1 MQLAGFM
8 IGQMPQQFI
17 LWRLLRV
24 PVAGLTCFCMF
35 FKPVYSH
42 VSLASSCK
50 FGMTPLTQGRLF
62 LSARIVGFYANL
74 FGHKTKFFFLWED
87 IEDIQV
93 LPPSL
98 ASIGSPTLVIVLRK
112 DRGLDARHGA
122 KSQDEEGR
130 LKFYFQ
136 SFASFNGAS
145 R

>member
-1 MQLAGFM
+1 M
-8 IGQMPQQFI
+8 
-17 LWRLLRV
+17 
-24 PVAGLTCFCMF
+24 
-35 FKPVYSH
+35 
-42 VSLASSCK
+42 
-50 FGMTPLTQGRLF
+50 QGRLF

-98 ASIGSPTLVIVLRK
+98 ASMGSPLLVIILMK
-112 DRGLDARHGA
+112 GRGLDARHGA

-130 LKFYFQ
+130 LKYYF
-136 SFASFNGAS
+136 SFGSFSVAC

>member
-1 MQLAGFM
+1 
-8 IGQMPQQFI
+8 MP
-17 LWRLLRV
+17 L
-24 PVAGLTCFCMF
+24 
-35 FKPVYSH
+35 
-42 VSLASSCK
+42 
-50 FGMTPLTQGRLF
+50 QGRLF

-87 IEDIQV
+87 IVDIQV

-98 ASIGSPTLVIVLRK
+98 ASVGSPTLVIVLRK
-112 DRGLDARHGA
+112 GRGFDARHGA

-136 SFASFNGAS
+136 SFVSFDAAN